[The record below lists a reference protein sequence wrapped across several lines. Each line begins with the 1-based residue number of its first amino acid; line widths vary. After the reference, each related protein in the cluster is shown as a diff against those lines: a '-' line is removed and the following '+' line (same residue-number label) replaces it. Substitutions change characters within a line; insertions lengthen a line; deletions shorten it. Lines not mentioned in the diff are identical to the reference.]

1 MSKFDTHPR
10 AIYWSEKNSLKP
22 SQVALNSHKKFW
34 FNCDKC
40 AHDFESSPLNINQAN
55 NWCPYC
61 DNLRLCGNCDECYH
75 KSFASHPRAV
85 CYSTENEKDPV
96 FILKGS
102 DRVKYK
108 FHCDKCPH
116 SFEIVIR
123 WITKDNHFCS
133 YCTHQKLCDD
143 NTCDM
148 CFNNSLAS
156 VERCKYLVD
165 KSINP
170 RQLFKSSGKKQTFSC
185 NRCNQHFTTKLSDI
199 TNGVWCPYC
208 YNKTE
213 TLVFE
218 KLQENFFDIE
228 QQYKVEWC
236 KNILTNRYL
245 PFDFALLNERIIIE
259 VDGPQHFNQVG
270 NWQAPEITR
279 VNDLYKMKCANDNG
293 FSVIRLLQKDAFHNK
308 YDWVKELVDNVYKI
322 IEEGRIQNVYMCKNN
337 EYKDFVT

>member
-10 AIYWSEKNSLKP
+10 AIYWSEKNSLKA

-61 DNLRLCGNCDECYH
+61 DNQRLCGNCDECYH

-85 CYSTENEKDPV
+85 CYSNENEKDPV

-108 FHCDKCPH
+108 FDCDKCPH
-116 SFEIVIR
+116 SFDIVIK

-143 NTCDM
+143 DTCDM
-148 CFNNSLAS
+148 CFSNSFAS
-156 VERCKYLVD
+156 VERSKHLVD
-165 KSINP
+165 KTINP
-170 RQLFKSSGKKQTFSC
+170 RKLFKNSAKKHEFRCDVCSCTFK
-185 NRCNQHFTTKLSDI
+185 TILSDI
-199 TNGVWCPYC
+199 TRGVWCSLC

-213 TLVFE
+213 SYVYG
-218 KLQENFFDIE
+218 KLCENFFNIT
-228 QQYKVEWC
+228 QQFRANWC
-236 KNILTNRYL
+236 RSIQTNKIL
-245 PFDFALLNERIIIE
+245 PFDFLLENERIIIE
-259 VDGPQHFNQVG
+259 IDGPQHFRQVW
-270 NWQAPEITR
+270 NWQSPEVNR
-279 VNDLYKMKCANDNG
+279 ANDLYKMKCANENG
-293 FSVIRLLQKDAFHNK
+293 FCVIRLLQEDAYHNR
-308 YDWVKELVDNVYKI
+308 YDWVKQLVNNVYRI
-322 IEEGRIQNVYMCKNN
+322 VEEGRIQNVYMCKNN
-337 EYKDFVT
+337 EYKHFVN